1 MGGPAGPDERYCTSC
16 GELIRREAKY
26 CTYCGAPT
34 RKGESREGEDK
45 RKGEGHP
52 DTHPAEGE
60 PRRAG
65 AEKDAST
72 GEPWDGQREPEKG
85 YAQQPGQSGM
95 AGEMYGETP
104 PEGKRD
110 HDEPRVGAEQVGMA
124 PLDESPLRTVGIALG
139 IGVLGIGLLIIIS
152 LAIGIVGFGLQLP
165 DLAVFGL
172 ATAVGQYV
180 GFIGLAVWYLRRRG
194 LDWDRVRSYLGVRV
208 PTLREFAVVLLGYVA
223 IFVLLIVV
231 GIVVEVFLPEP
242 AENEGAQTL
251 AGADSIAVWAGAVL
265 FMFLVVG
272 PSEEAL
278 FRGVVQNRLRER
290 LSAVP
295 AILIAS
301 AVFAAVHVIAL
312 VGDPVAMLV
321 TVGILFVPALVLGA
335 VYEYTGNLVVP
346 SLLHSI
352 HNSVIVTILLFG
364 PELDESAEF
373 LSWLVSLVPL

>member
-1 MGGPAGPDERYCTSC
+1 
-16 GELIRREAKY
+16 
-26 CTYCGAPT
+26 
-34 RKGESREGEDK
+34 
-45 RKGEGHP
+45 
-52 DTHPAEGE
+52 
-60 PRRAG
+60 
-65 AEKDAST
+65 
-72 GEPWDGQREPEKG
+72 
-85 YAQQPGQSGM
+85 
-95 AGEMYGETP
+95 MYGETP

-194 LDWDRVRSYLGVRV
+194 LDWDRFRSYLGVRV